1 MLVREEAI
9 HPAAKEASQSALD
22 SISLNP
28 GESWLALAA
37 RLVRYKR
44 VSLADADSPH
54 STEQTFFWRYI
65 GESHLKN
72 SMERH
77 ARLLVLSELERYG
90 VLALANV
97 HMAERSE
104 TLRSRPVQTHDPMG
118 IDSYARKR
126 H

>member
-9 HPAAKEASQSALD
+9 HPAAKEASQSAPD

-28 GESWLALAA
+28 GESWLASAA

-44 VSLADADSPH
+44 ASLADADRPH

-77 ARLLVLSELERYG
+77 ARLLVLS
-90 VLALANV
+90 N
-97 HMAERSE
+97 
-104 TLRSRPVQTHDPMG
+104 
-118 IDSYARKR
+118 
-126 H
+126 

>member
-9 HPAAKEASQSALD
+9 HPAAKEVSQSALD

-28 GESWLALAA
+28 GESWLASAA

-44 VSLADADSPH
+44 ASLADADRPH
-54 STEQTFFWRYI
+54 STEQIFFWHYI
-65 GESHLKN
+65 SESYLKGLI
-72 SMERH
+72 ERLAH
-77 ARLLVLSELERYG
+77 LLVPSELDRYG
-90 VLALANV
+90 VLSLANV
-97 HMAERSE
+97 HMAECSE